1 MCCSYPVAER
11 LLATGAIASPAAV
24 LVVVSFG
31 IAYAMGRDRW
41 GRCTGHEMVGV
52 AASASFFGGL
62 AVVAIALASPLDVA
76 ADTSL
81 SAHMVQHVL
90 LLSVA
95 GPLLALGMPL
105 PTLLW
110 ALPTGARR
118 RATVVARRIIH
129 VHDRRFVTWVATVL
143 LAEALVMWCWH
154 VPYAYQ
160 AAIRDPALHACEHA
174 SFLVVSTVTWWSVA
188 TGRRSRRG
196 AAAIAALLGS
206 VPGSVLGLA
215 MVLAPHPWYPIYVT
229 GTAASA
235 LADQQVAGV
244 IMWAFG
250 GMAAVIAGAALFAS
264 WLAKDDSEL
273 SLRRPRVPAT
283 P

>member
-1 MCCSYPVAER
+1 MAEPI
-11 LLATGAIASPAAV
+11 LAAGAIIESPTAV
-24 LVVVSFG
+24 LVVMSVG

-41 GRCTGHEMVGV
+41 SRRTGHQMVGT
-52 AASASFFGGL
+52 AAAVSFFAGL
-62 AVVAIALASPLDVA
+62 ATVAVALASPLDLA
-76 ADTSL
+76 ANTSL

-110 ALPTGARR
+110 ALPTRPRR
-118 RATVVARRIIH
+118 RATAVSRRLVH
-129 VHDRRFVTWVATVL
+129 VHDRRFVTWVATAL
-143 LAEALVMWCWH
+143 IAETLVMWCWH
-154 VPYAYQ
+154 IPFAYQ

-174 SFLVVSTVTWWSVA
+174 SFLLVSTVAWWSVA

-196 AAAIAALLGS
+196 AAAIAALIGS

-215 MVLAPHPWYPIYVT
+215 MVLAPRPWYPIYVT
-229 GTAASA
+229 RGVASA
-235 LADQQVAGV
+235 LADQQLAGV

-264 WLAKDDSEL
+264 WLASDAPEMTI
-273 SLRRPRVPAT
+273 RQPPVPA
-283 P
+283 PS